1 MALGLLVRNISLCG
15 PDVGFGVANLSSTI
29 PGLSR
34 SAVTGVVIARRGAST
49 GLFRLAGRGVS
60 LWTRIEHRDNSWFGV
75 MGGDVERWLRK
86 LLVMASRLGTH
97 DDR

>member
-1 MALGLLVRNISLCG
+1 MRV
-15 PDVGFGVANLSSTI
+15 FGVANLSSTI

-34 SAVTGVVIARRGAST
+34 SAVTGVVIAGRGAST

-60 LWTRIEHRDNSWFGV
+60 LWTRIENRNNSWFGV
-75 MGGDVERWLRK
+75 IGEDADRRLRK
-86 LLVMASRLGTH
+86 GSWLGTH